1 MNQIIITKP
10 VNKLHKRFF
19 KGQLI
24 ISIVALI
31 FLGFYSFQKWN
42 QEKQIAKVSQVMNQA
57 FSVEVVYKA
66 QKTQVQEMDENQ
78 YFGKI
83 RIPKI
88 NLEYSVFRQCNDAL
102 LKLLPC
108 KFFGVD
114 LGEKGNICI
123 VGHNYKDTRFFS
135 ELNQLKK
142 GDKIYLSDLNGQE
155 YEYVV
160 YEKYKVNPEDME
172 CLKPN
177 RMYDLT
183 LITCDDSNQK
193 RWIVKASR

>member
-1 MNQIIITKP
+1 M
-10 VNKLHKRFF
+10 
-19 KGQLI
+19 
-24 ISIVALI
+24 
-31 FLGFYSFQKWN
+31 
-42 QEKQIAKVSQVMNQA
+42 
-57 FSVEVVYKA
+57 
-66 QKTQVQEMDENQ
+66 
-78 YFGKI
+78 
-83 RIPKI
+83 
-88 NLEYSVFRQCNDAL
+88 
-102 LKLLPC
+102 
-108 KFFGVD
+108 
-114 LGEKGNICI
+114 
-123 VGHNYKDTRFFS
+123 
-135 ELNQLKK
+135 KK